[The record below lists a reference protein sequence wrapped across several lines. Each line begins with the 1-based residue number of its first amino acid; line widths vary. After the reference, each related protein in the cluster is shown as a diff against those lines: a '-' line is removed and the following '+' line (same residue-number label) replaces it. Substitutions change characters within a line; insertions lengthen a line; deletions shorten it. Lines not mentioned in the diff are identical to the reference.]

1 MSGVLWAVIAGV
13 GFGFFQ
19 TVNRL
24 AVRGMDVYVATFL
37 QLLISA
43 LILAGASA
51 WTEDLALLWSAPVWA
66 LVDFALA
73 GLLHFFVGWTLL
85 NASQKRIGAA
95 RTSPLIGTTPL
106 FGTLFAAM
114 ALREVPHAPAL
125 LGIAAVVAGVAL
137 ISSTGPSGGGRVVP
151 TPDPRHPTPAQS
163 ARLPGW
169 TFGLGAAMLWAIS
182 PIFIRHGLA
191 GVPSP
196 LLAVS
201 VGMVIS
207 TAAYGVV
214 LLLRRR
220 PASVPRD
227 ALLAKVVAGVLV
239 GLSVWAR
246 WIAVALAPVGVVLA
260 LTLLSVPVVMTLS
273 PLVAGRH
280 LEYVTPRIWLGAA
293 CTVGGSLALVLL
305 G

>member
-1 MSGVLWAVIAGV
+1 MSGVLWAVVAGV
-13 GFGFFQ
+13 GFGLFQ

-37 QLLISA
+37 QLITSA

-51 WTEDLALLWSAPVWA
+51 WTEDLALLRLAPPWA
-66 LVDFALA
+66 LVDFVIA
-73 GLLHFFVGWTLL
+73 GLLHFFAGWTLL

-106 FGTLFAAM
+106 FGTVFAAM
-114 ALREVPHAPAL
+114 ALREVPHAAAL
-125 LGIAAVVAGVAL
+125 LGIGVVVAGVAL
-137 ISSTGPSGGGRVVP
+137 ISGAGSASPPEPAAPS
-151 TPDPRHPTPAQS
+151 
-163 ARLPGW
+163 RLPGW
-169 TFGLGAAMLWAIS
+169 TFGVGAAMLWAIS
-182 PIFIRHGLA
+182 PIFIRHGLS

-196 LLAVS
+196 LLAVT

-207 TAAYGVV
+207 VAAYGVV

-220 PASVPRD
+220 PAAVPRD
-227 ALLAKVVAGVLV
+227 AFVAKIVAGVLV

-280 LEYVTPRIWLGAA
+280 LEHVTPRVWLGAA

>member
-1 MSGVLWAVIAGV
+1 MSGVLWAVVAGV

-43 LILAGASA
+43 LILTGASA
-51 WTEDLALLWSAPVWA
+51 WTEDLTLLWSAPAWA

-114 ALREVPHAPAL
+114 ALREVPPAAAL

-137 ISSTGPSGGGRVVP
+137 ISGTGPA
-151 TPDPRHPTPAQS
+151 PRQEPAAPS
-163 ARLPGW
+163 RLPGW
-169 TFGLGAAMLWAIS
+169 IFGLGAAMLWAIS

-220 PASVPRD
+220 PASVPRA

-280 LEYVTPRIWLGAA
+280 LEYVTPRVWLGAA